1 MKESMYVA
9 PYLAETG
16 SDGFGN
22 GLTPGSYLNR
32 HLCGYSKG
40 FSGKYLRAL
49 LNGLDRRVA
58 IGLARKGPSKG
69 GRIAYYPDTLIHA
82 IKTARGEQ

>member
-22 GLTPGSYLNR
+22 GSTPGSYLNR

-40 FSGKYLRAL
+40 YLRAL

-69 GRIAYYPDTLIHA
+69 GGIAYYPDTLIHA